1 MLKAW
6 AACPAAV
13 VIRPDMAKY
22 REMGG
27 AVRAAMMRLTPLVEP
42 LSIDE
47 AFLDLSGTAGLHNAA
62 PAQLL
67 AGLARRGG
75 GEFRLPPPSR
85 PPPQQIPPQLAPP
98 PPKPP
103 PFSGTCAP
111 ETTFA
116 KDRAVAAALAHWLGR
131 LCEKVA
137 ARLKEAPLAAG
148 TVTLK
153 LKTGDFRLRT
163 RSHALAEPTQLADTL
178 FQAADRLLKG
188 EADG

>member
-27 AVRAAMMRLTPLVEP
+27 AVRAAMTRLTPLVEP

-67 AGLARRGG
+67 AGLARRVED
-75 GEFRLPPPSR
+75 EFGITPSIRPSHNKFLANLPPDLHKPRRFAGIR
-85 PPPQQIPPQLAPP
+85 PA
-98 PPKPP
+98 
-103 PFSGTCAP
+103 
-111 ETTFA
+111 
-116 KDRAVAAALAHWLGR
+116 
-131 LCEKVA
+131 
-137 ARLKEAPLAAG
+137 
-148 TVTLK
+148 
-153 LKTGDFRLRT
+153 RT
-163 RSHALAEPTQLADTL
+163 RGFLPP
-178 FQAADRLLKG
+178 
-188 EADG
+188 